1 MVSIVCYDIKRFSFI
16 RKLIIE
22 MYISIN
28 NNFFKYGTMNE
39 NWDLIQ
45 NSRRYIITFV
55 FFFPSI
61 FFIYISRQINHLTY
75 HESKFFHLDSK
86 LYFCY
91 ISRKKYYIYNFIY
104 DIYIAYKWE
113 ITKNISIYWLYIL
126 IQKIRKKARTIIYI
140 SSNFER

>member
-45 NSRRYIITFV
+45 NSRRYIIIFV

-61 FFIYISRQINHLTY
+61 FFIYILRQINHLTY

-104 DIYIAYKWE
+104 DIYIVYKWE